1 MIIKDHFT
9 SSSESEDEEYPGD
22 TMFIRNIAPSYGTRK
37 DGKLNHVSMYGEE
50 SVCAQ
55 LARKYGVPNPSA
67 APTSRNHS
75 RRYMSTPDQTFNTHN
90 SSDMSLATARIGF
103 SYVSSKFIIINIV
116 TGNL

>member
-1 MIIKDHFT
+1 
-9 SSSESEDEEYPGD
+9 
-22 TMFIRNIAPSYGTRK
+22 MFIRNIAPSYGTKK

-67 APTSRNHS
+67 APSSRSHS

-103 SYVSSKFIIINIV
+103 SVYFSLES
-116 TGNL
+116 